1 MSLVR
6 RRQDLD
12 LPGGR
17 AYMKTTTIFVTAV
30 IGHSNGLGMLT
41 YAIDYKDELQRLGP
55 ASFQRAYFQP
65 VLVTLGMAGEINPS
79 ASSEGTSVVNLN
91 EGTFACTRLTGR
103 VFPVVKPRNSMPGP
117 ISLGRTS
124 ENDIAS
130 PSIRSRR
137 DIASSPGERRIPA
150 HRHGLDQRNDR
161 GWRVPRAAEATAAHG
176 RRDHLTG
183 PADVGVLLCRGFIR
197 HLQAL

>member
-1 MSLVR
+1 
-6 RRQDLD
+6 
-12 LPGGR
+12 
-17 AYMKTTTIFVTAV
+17 MKTTTIFVTAV

-79 ASSEGTSVVNLN
+79 

-124 ENDIAS
+124 ENDIAIPEYS
-130 PSIRSRR
+130 VSKRHCIIARVNGEFRLTDMGSTNGTIVDGVSLVPQKPRR
-137 DIASSPGERRIPA
+137 
-150 HRHGLDQRNDR
+150 
-161 GWRVPRAAEATAAHG
+161 
-176 RRDHLTG
+176 LTG
-183 PADVGVLLCRGFIR
+183 GETISLGRLMLVFYFAEGFIR